1 MRCRPHRSHTSRKL
15 AVALL
20 LALAAVAAAAGQAE
34 RAPIRVVHVIDG
46 DTVVARWAG
55 QKIHVRLLG
64 VDTPEKAREGRP
76 AEPFS
81 RRATEFTRAWIGRAE
96 RVDLEVAGDR
106 IDAHGRI
113 LGFLWL
119 HVPGRREPVNLSE
132 EILKAGLGRA
142 IRFFDYPGK
151 SRFLALEAEAR
162 RARRGIWGIGRRSR
176 GR

>member
-1 MRCRPHRSHTSRKL
+1 MHYPLRLASASRI
-15 AVALL
+15 
-20 LALAAVAAAAGQAE
+20 LALALWAVAWACSPVQAE
-34 RAPIRVVHVIDG
+34 RMPVRVVHVIDG

-55 QKIHVRLLG
+55 RKVHVRLLG

-96 RVDLEVAGDR
+96 RVELEVAGDR
-106 IDAHGRI
+106 MDVHGRI

-119 HVPGRREPVNLSE
+119 HVPGKKEPVNLSE